1 MTQYKSE
8 NLWLWK
14 KPTSL
19 NLKVYLREVCPQ
31 RSFFSQIQAVEYK
44 AVFARLTVQ
53 PSQSKG
59 LNTKTMSDSL

>member
-19 NLKVYLREVCPQ
+19 SLKVYLPEVCPQ
-31 RSFFSQIQAVEYK
+31 RSFFAQIQAVEYI
-44 AVFARLTVQ
+44 ARLTVQ
-53 PSQSKG
+53 PSQS
-59 LNTKTMSDSL
+59 

>member
-19 NLKVYLREVCPQ
+19 NLKVYLPEVCPQ
-31 RSFFSQIQAVEYK
+31 RSFSSQIHAVEYI
-44 AVFARLTVQ
+44 ARLTVP
-53 PSQSKG
+53 PSQS
-59 LNTKTMSDSL
+59 

>member
-1 MTQYKSE
+1 MTQCKSE
-8 NLWLWK
+8 NVWLWK

-19 NLKVYLREVCPQ
+19 SLKVYLPEVCPQ

-53 PSQSKG
+53 PSQS
-59 LNTKTMSDSL
+59 